1 MNYLKKIIVFGFV
14 LVASI
19 VAWAQINNLTGPS
32 SAPIPVIQKLYF
44 QGTVGGK
51 YALSIS
57 IDQVGRNITGTVIN
71 THREIRKLKG
81 SITRNKTFLFSEYL
95 KGQVTGTFEGK
106 ILSNG
111 NMRGVWSAPPGIKQY
126 PFYLN
131 RKQRVRSYGN
141 RHYGL
146 IGQLT

>member
-1 MNYLKKIIVFGFV
+1 MLFV
-14 LVASI
+14 SI
-19 VAWAQINNLTGPS
+19 VAWAQINNLTRPS

-44 QGTVGGK
+44 QGTVAGK

-95 KGQVTGTFEGK
+95 KGQVTGTFKGK

-111 NMRGVWSAPPGIKQY
+111 NMRGVWSDPPGIKQY

-141 RHYGL
+141 RHNGL

>member
-1 MNYLKKIIVFGFV
+1 VSYWKKILVVGFV
-14 LVASI
+14 LVISI
-19 VAWAQINNLTGPS
+19 IAWAQINNLTGPS

-44 QGTVGGK
+44 EGTVGGK
-51 YALSIS
+51 YALTIS

-81 SITRNKTFLFSEYL
+81 SISKDKTFLFSEYL
-95 KGQVTGTFEGK
+95 KDQVTGTFEGK

-111 NMRGVWSAPPGIKQY
+111 NMKGVWSAPPGRKQY

-131 RKQRVRSYGN
+131 RKQRV
-141 RHYGL
+141 
-146 IGQLT
+146 

>member
-1 MNYLKKIIVFGFV
+1 MLVISII
-14 LVASI
+14 S
-19 VAWAQINNLTGPS
+19 WAQINNLTGPS

-44 QGTVGGK
+44 EGTVGGK
-51 YALSIS
+51 HALTIS

-81 SITRNKTFLFSEYL
+81 SISKDKTFLFSEYL
-95 KGQVTGTFEGK
+95 KDQVTGTFEGK

-111 NMRGVWSAPPGIKQY
+111 NMRGVWSAPLGRKQY

-131 RKQRVRSYGN
+131 RKQRV
-141 RHYGL
+141 
-146 IGQLT
+146 